1 MYARR
6 GLVVL
11 DLVRIGQVTL
21 SVIFL
26 VGYFFLFVIG
36 SLLGEGSPVCVCVC
50 GSLRM
55 NEDWN
60 QEMEREKVPW
70 S

>member
-21 SVIFL
+21 SVIFWL
-26 VGYFFLFVIG
+26 VILFVIG
-36 SLLGEGSPVCVCVC
+36 SLIGEGSPVCVCVC